1 MLLIQAHIPLKNPE
15 TKMFQALSKLKTP
28 LRIGLTG
35 TPMSNNLLEYHSMMS
50 FIRPGTL
57 GNRSKFETEYVDIIC
72 RGLSKDCSKTH
83 KTLSDKKSAELYALL
98 KPFVNRKDASI
109 LLRDLPP
116 LQQVVLHLG
125 PR

>member
-1 MLLIQAHIPLKNPE
+1 
-15 TKMFQALSKLKTP
+15 
-28 LRIGLTG
+28 
-35 TPMSNNLLEYHSMMS
+35 MMS

-72 RGLSKDCSKTH
+72 RGLSKDCSKTN